1 MGAARADESGSFRV
15 ATILDVVD
23 NFFYQDS
30 EDIRKIPAS
39 RLLEFGEEVRHFN
52 ENNEPSVTVRDG
64 CQYLGGW
71 PSADSLRIGGGVIR
85 SSLLFT
91 EQVLVKDQISDWFS
105 NATHLNE
112 HHLSSSPGWYVPG
125 ERPKI
130 AETRAF
136 LARLLPALR
145 DTRAL
150 IENEV
155 IVLAPMENI
164 YQQREDAI
172 NEIHAELVEALLP
185 DPLELAERFD
195 PQDLAIDDAQRGM
208 FVFAGGDR
216 EEQTRQA
223 FSKSLKYFAREYV
236 TATSLGSTYCAPFE
250 YERLVCN
257 RAFGNVTSG
266 ADRVREGLLRSKL
279 PVFSGLTW
287 KTLSTIHDDD
297 DFGEFRRQLFEI
309 YSRAP
314 LDADE
319 KELEQYLEEQ
329 ENVLLLPLLER
340 ARQSADHG
348 LISNLGVS
356 LKSNFFQLAMGIG
369 TGVITGN
376 PILPILSGAALVA
389 DHFIFQR
396 PRRSNVAWT
405 ALVNQS
411 TNVGAEMP
419 SALEQP
425 EQVDQ
430 ETKSSSG
437 HPWGIP
443 EQPSN
448 SVLVSRGTVHAEW
461 MPPLPVAESSAI
473 GNSYQEGVYR
483 PCECGSLLSYKFCC
497 RDVDR
502 RYRTLPN
509 L

>member
-1 MGAARADESGSFRV
+1 M

-23 NFFYQDS
+23 NFFYRDS

-39 RLLEFGEEVRHFN
+39 CLLEFGEEVRHFN
-52 ENNEPSVTVRDG
+52 ENSESSGTVRDG

-105 NATHLNE
+105 NATHQNE

-125 ERPKI
+125 EGPKI
-130 AETRAF
+130 AETRAL

-145 DTRAL
+145 DIRAL
-150 IENEV
+150 IENGV

-164 YQQREDAI
+164 YKQREEAI
-172 NEIHAELVEALLP
+172 NELHAELVESLLQE
-185 DPLELAERFD
+185 PLELAERFD

-208 FVFAGGDR
+208 FVFAGGNR
-216 EEQTRQA
+216 EEQTRRA

-236 TATSLGSTYCAPFE
+236 SANSLGSTYCAPFE

-257 RAFGNVTSG
+257 RAFGNAPSG

-279 PVFSGLTW
+279 PVFSGLSW
-287 KTLSTIHDDD
+287 KTLTTIHDDD

-309 YSRAP
+309 YARVP
-314 LDADE
+314 LDVGE
-319 KELEQYLEEQ
+319 EELRQYLEEQ

-340 ARQSADHG
+340 ARKSADHG
-348 LISNLGVS
+348 LISNIGVS
-356 LKSNFFQLAMGIG
+356 LKSNFFQLAIGIG
-369 TGVITGN
+369 TGVATGH
-376 PILPILSGAALVA
+376 PVLSLLTGAALVA
-389 DHFIFQR
+389 DHYFNR
-396 PRRSNVAWT
+396 PHRSNVAWT
-405 ALVNQS
+405 ALVHES
-411 TNVGAEMP
+411 TNVSTEMP
-419 SALEQP
+419 SALQQP
-425 EQVDQ
+425 EHIVQGT
-430 ETKSSSG
+430 ESRSG

-443 EQPSN
+443 ERHSN
-448 SVLVSRGTVHAEW
+448 SVVVSRGTVHAEW

-473 GNSYQEGVYR
+473 GNSVQEGVYR

-502 RYRTLPN
+502 YYRPVLN
-509 L
+509 F